1 MIRNIS
7 APYVLPRE
15 ECVEMSPWSVQW
27 NGSVAPLGSVLDG
40 WASGD
45 DVTISRIV
53 RLDLDEIRME
63 CGISADATL
72 GLSVSWISD
81 STKIRQ
87 RIYLNRSLS
96 NRNEIEVVLPGDR
109 IGGTVEISTSLIV
122 VASPVMK
129 EKWIA
134 QLPGSILA
142 KDVNKVTLEGE
153 GSMFPMAVVDFDGR
167 VYDSSASWFVET
179 STDLEANF
187 SATFQVMVNE
197 KDKAL
202 VRAIEESKPSK
213 DQICILDNMQSG
225 VMQVVLELAYTLK
238 HRGDLLDFEY
248 GDGTVGE
255 TLWNLIEQTG
265 NRNLDDMTDPS
276 QIATRSA
283 VFQGMARDLSAG
295 RVF

>member
-1 MIRNIS
+1 MG
-7 APYVLPRE
+7 
-15 ECVEMSPWSVQW
+15 PWNVQW

-53 RLDLDEIRME
+53 RLDLDEIRTE

-134 QLPGSILA
+134 QLPGSILV
-142 KDVNKVTLEGE
+142 KDVDKVTLEGE

-202 VRAIEESKPSK
+202 VKAIEEDKPSR
-213 DQICILDNMQSG
+213 DQVNILDNMESG

-238 HRGDLLDFEY
+238 NRGDLLDFEY